1 MSRNAEYQFVS
12 TDTAEL
18 VSLIVAMYEKITGQ
32 TVQPG
37 SPERLF
43 IQWVGNV
50 IVQERVLNNYTGNQ
64 NIPSRA
70 EGANLD
76 ALGELYGARPRPA
89 AQAAACRMRFS
100 ISEAQTTAVLIPAGT
115 RVTDASGTLVWAT
128 VGGAYIAIG
137 DTSVEV
143 PVRCQTTG
151 TVGNGY
157 AIGQINTLV
166 DLFDY
171 CNGCENLTVSDGG
184 ADEATDEEYYTLLR
198 ASMDAASTAGPRG
211 SYIYHAKAVSTEISD
226 VAVNS
231 PEPGVVKLYVL
242 MDDGTLATEEIKA
255 AVLSACS
262 ADDVRPLTDKVLVED
277 AETVSYDISFTYYT
291 QSGGSK
297 SAADIQAAVNAAVA
311 EYTSWQS
318 DKLGR
323 DINPSY
329 LVGLLMQTGIK
340 RVALAEPEFTV
351 LRDGGDGTVPQLAQV
366 GTVTITS
373 GGYEDE

>member
-18 VSLIVAMYEKITGQ
+18 VSLIVSMYEKITGQ

-100 ISEAQTTAVLIPAGT
+100 ISEAQTTAILIPAGT

-166 DLFDY
+166 DLYDY
-171 CNGCENLTVSDGG
+171 CDGCENLTVSDGG

-277 AETVSYDISFTYYT
+277 AETVSYDISITYYT

-297 SAADIQAAVNAAVA
+297 SAADIQAAVNEAVA
-311 EYTSWQS
+311 EYMSWQS
-318 DKLGR
+318 AKLGR

-340 RVALAEPEFTV
+340 RVALTEPEFTV
-351 LRDGGDGTVPQLAQV
+351 LRDGGDGTVPQLAKV